1 MRRSRERIRIDKEEI
16 IFSAAL
22 KVFCSEGIDGA
33 TMQDIAREAGLGRAT
48 VYYHFPSKKVILREM
63 LVTTLDMFFKDF
75 LQNAKN
81 VKSESVLY
89 EKIIEHFTKFFN
101 KNPLFTQLYFM
112 VYSYSR
118 TTWMREILK
127 EFNERHLKW
136 LKDIEDTF
144 GGRFK
149 VNPTYLALPMTFSHG
164 LGLLFLS
171 SKDKERLE
179 KLTKAFVSLMKKALK
194 EEQGKEE
201 K

>member
-1 MRRSRERIRIDKEEI
+1 MRRRERIRIDKEEI

-48 VYYHFPSKKVILREM
+48 VYYHFPSKKVILREI
-63 LVTTLDMFFKDF
+63 LLTTLDMFFKDF
-75 LQNAKN
+75 LNNAKD
-81 VKSESVLY
+81 VKSESALY
-89 EKIIEHFTKFFN
+89 ERIVEHFVNFFN

-136 LKDIEDTF
+136 LRDIEDMF
-144 GGRFK
+144 KGRFK
-149 VNPTYLALPMTFSHG
+149 INSTYLALPMTFSHG

-171 SKDKERLE
+171 SKDKERLD

-194 EEQGKEE
+194 EEQEQEE